1 MSDLDR
7 KFLGV
12 ANNFE
17 KRFVHQGPNENRSI
31 EQTLSLGW
39 ELLAGLSETELTRI
53 KPEFIAKY
61 GKKTDAGD
69 TNKSE

>member
-1 MSDLDR
+1 MFIR
-7 KFLGV
+7 
-12 ANNFE
+12 
-17 KRFVHQGPNENRSI
+17 PNENRSI

-61 GKKTDAGD
+61 GKKTNTGD
-69 TNKSE
+69 TNKSCLLYTSDAADE

>member
-1 MSDLDR
+1 MCIRDS
-7 KFLGV
+7 
-12 ANNFE
+12 
-17 KRFVHQGPNENRSI
+17 RSI

-61 GKKTDAGD
+61 GKKINTGD
-69 TNKSE
+69 TDKSE